1 MVSKKMKTI
10 TLYNKRNWKSL
21 LTLLT
26 LIVLIPATMNAAD
39 TWEYNKTSFSGGK
52 GTKENPYLISTAQDL
67 ASLTYQTSYFITSYK
82 NFKDVYFKQTADIV
96 LNDDVLKSVSIDA
109 YGRAVFNETSL
120 NKLKDWFPIGIYG
133 RSTLGY
139 ESCYWFMGHYDGD
152 GHSISGIYCYRGD
165 HDNTYDSGNGY
176 DNYLGLFGA
185 VQNGSIK
192 NLTLKDCLIRV
203 RDDNAKSNEW
213 RYIGILVGKAENT
226 VISNCHVE
234 NAVICSENLAKP
246 TEVSVGGI
254 VGYCNITDYTGD
266 YELKDCTFNG
276 KINIWNATTSC
287 SPSLGGICGTIN
299 ASDNY
304 LNSHSNPKIS
314 GCQARGVIAYNY
326 GNNTNPA
333 EYIVYAGGILGKF
346 NRPSNNADQYA
357 SIYRCTNF
365 INTDVISTNSN
376 VYAGGLSGYL
386 ASCEQS
392 ANFGNLTV
400 NKTGGTVNNVY
411 AGGIGSFTKID
422 NCVNYGT
429 LTLGFGSSEYP
440 TMVTGNAY
448 LGTLAVCGLGT
459 AASSDNPCNIVNS
472 ANCSSIVSTGVSG
485 NCYTDGV
492 CVFGNTNTSGSNSN
506 VYNCSSTQTSYTK
519 SITWE
524 AKDDYQKY
532 ANLTILND
540 NAKANGAKE
549 NIWGQLDSPQS
560 IFHKYLMP
568 LAPCSVPAVKLDEND
583 DNLVSLI
590 ADNAFNADLQNKVSV
605 TWVRNLKVGYWN
617 TICLPF
623 AMTAEQL
630 KASFGN
636 EVKVEHF
643 KDATIDASGK
653 VTINFASVT
662 EIEAGKPYLIKPS
675 QVSTE
680 QDTYVL
686 GTYEL
691 IPKLLF
697 SESTLTNGSIVSMIG
712 SYGKFTL
719 KGDGGT
725 DQYFL
730 QGDKFYHIVVSNPIS
745 AKGFRC
751 YFTIQHPTSTPLLTL
766 AKIQHADGS
775 PTNIQLVEAGTA
787 ADGTKIYDLQGI
799 EHTKLEKGIYVAGGK
814 KFIVK

>member
-1 MVSKKMKTI
+1 METT
-10 TLYNKRNWKSL
+10 TLYNKRNYKSL
-21 LTLLT
+21 LTLLM
-26 LIVLIPATMNAAD
+26 LIMLIPATMSAAD
-39 TWEYNKTSFSGGK
+39 TWKYDKTSFSGGK
-52 GTKENPYLISTAQDL
+52 GTQDEPYLISTAQDL
-67 ASLTYQTSYFITSYK
+67 ASLTYQTSYKITSYTH
-82 NFKDVYFKQTADIV
+82 FEGVYFKQTADIV
-96 LNDDVLKSVSIDA
+96 LNDNVLKSVSIDA
-109 YGRAVFNETSL
+109 YGRAEFNETNL

-139 ESCYWFMGHYDGD
+139 ESCYWFKGHYDGD
-152 GHSISGIYCYRGD
+152 GHSISGIYSYRGD
-165 HDNTYDSGNGY
+165 DKNNYDSGNGY

-203 RDDNAKSNEW
+203 RDDNANSNEW

-276 KINIWNATTSC
+276 KINIWNTTTSC

-299 ASDNY
+299 VSNNY
-304 LNSHSNPKIS
+304 SHSNPKIS
-314 GCQARGVIAYNY
+314 GCQARGVIAYNHA
-326 GNNTNPA
+326 NNTNPA
-333 EYIVYAGGILGKF
+333 ENIVYAGGILGKY
-346 NRPSNNADQYA
+346 NRPTNSAEQHA

-365 INTDVISTNSN
+365 VNTDVISTKSN

-392 ANFGNLTV
+392 ANFGNLTI

-411 AGGIGSFTKID
+411 AGGIGSFTQID

-429 LTLGFGSSEYP
+429 LTLGFGNSDYA
-440 TMVTGNAY
+440 TTVTGNAY

-459 AASSDNPCNIVNS
+459 EASADNPCTIVNS

-485 NCYTDGV
+485 NCKTDGV
-492 CVFGNTNTSGSNSN
+492 SVFSNANASANNNN
-506 VYNCSSTQTSYTK
+506 VYNCSSTKTTYGK
-519 SITWE
+519 NIAWN

-532 ANLTILND
+532 ANLSILND
-540 NAKANGAKE
+540 NAKDNGAQE
-549 NIWGQLDSPQS
+549 NIWGQLDAPQS
-560 IFHKYLMP
+560 TFYKYIMP
-568 LAPCSVPAVKLDEND
+568 VAPSAVPAVKLDEND
-583 DNLVSLI
+583 DNLTSLI
-590 ADNAFNADLQNKVSV
+590 ADNTYDAELQNKVSV
-605 TWVRNLKVGYWN
+605 TWVRNLKKDYWN
-617 TICLPF
+617 TICIPF
-623 AMTAEQL
+623 TMTAEQL
-630 KASFGN
+630 KATFGDK
-636 EVKVEHF
+636 VKVESF
-643 KDATIDASGK
+643 KDASIDASGK
-653 VTINFASVT
+653 VTINFASAT
-662 EIEAGKPYLIKPS
+662 EIEAGKPYLIKPANI
-675 QVSTE
+675 STD

-686 GTYEL
+686 GTYAL
-691 IPKLLF
+691 SSSLAF
-697 SESTLTNGSIVSMIG
+697 SETSLTNGGKVSMIG

-719 KGDGGT
+719 KGGGKAE
-725 DQYFL
+725 QYFL
-730 QGDKFYHIVVSNPIS
+730 QGDKFYHIVASNPIS

-751 YFTIQHPTSTPLLTL
+751 YFTIQYPGTKTLTL
-766 AKIQHADGS
+766 AKIQHADGT
-775 PTNIQLVEAGTA
+775 PTSIRLVEAGTA

-799 EHTKLEKGIYVAGGK
+799 EHTKLSKGIYVAGGK

>member
-39 TWEYNKTSFSGGK
+39 TWEYNNTSFSGGK

-276 KINIWNATTSC
+276 KINIWNATTSY

-333 EYIVYAGGILGKF
+333 EYTVYAGGILGKF

-400 NKTGGTVNNVY
+400 NKTGGTVSNVY

-697 SESTLTNGSIVSMIG
+697 SESSLTNGSKVSMIG

-751 YFTIQHPTSTPLLTL
+751 YFTIQHPTSNPLLTL